1 MGVATVDA
9 RDADKVAG
17 ATMAGASAGAATVKA
32 DTGVSRETSGDD
44 AAAADAA
51 GAEARGATDG
61 AAAGGGAPNLMA
73 LEQGLIA
80 RLGDVESAEPRGK
93 MALGI
98 LDTLEMYEA
107 FPFWH
112 TLLAELGFSVRVP
125 DHAIGQGGSRAAWE
139 TVPSES
145 VCYPAKL
152 THGRLFSL
160 VDKGCDAVLMAR
172 FDRSHHCPVT
182 CEYADA
188 LADGAGL
195 GIRDGMPTL
204 LAPTL
209 SQSKPRSLV
218 ACAEDR
224 ATLAAYLEP
233 LAAATGMPLEP
244 SELDAALAAALAAQ
258 EAFETAMEQAG
269 TAALAWVETDPRRH
283 AVLVAGRPY
292 HNDAALAHDVD
303 AMLHKMGFA
312 VLNPLA
318 LGSRLREVDGRAP
331 GAYPWKPAKHL
342 VRAARFA
349 LGHPQIDLV
358 CLQSFGCGFD
368 AVTLEEVRDLAV
380 EAGAPF
386 TALKVDEMVDTAHL
400 RIRLRTLG
408 ETIAARKRRATRVSR
423 ETQAGSDDGGVRE
436 GSARQS
442 AFGGGG
448 CASGALDAHQGAG
461 ESRTP
466 DTFDDLSS
474 AGAPGASDVPGT
486 PDAASAPGTPAA
498 PDAPGSPVASS
509 MLGSLD
515 GRREGTPGT
524 SPGCSPDSDSPE
536 RLKRKGSGAFLLD
549 RGLDEGD
556 LEVARRCTAKDVCFT
571 ATALAARAIR
581 LLEESPELATIAL
594 PAVCERCLVD
604 AVPRMVERATGRAP
618 EFVWERSWRAD
629 GADDASPQHP
639 GEAALAAGGAPG
651 AEPEASA
658 APTDAAAEAEAAGA
672 RSTDASAQTRAS
684 AKPRIGI
691 VGNPLLVLDPF
702 MNDGLVDLLKSLGA
716 EPVLPDADLLFA
728 DDVRFLPQLDAF
740 AAAGVRHVI
749 YLQSF
754 GCLKGHVK
762 SRGALHDLGRRYPD
776 LQVTVLDY
784 DPEASALNRENR
796 VRLVVEA
803 ARRETT

>member
-1 MGVATVDA
+1 MATVDA

-61 AAAGGGAPNLMA
+61 ATAGGGAPNLMA

-107 FPFWH
+107 LPFWH

-258 EAFETAMEQAG
+258 EAFETTMEQAG

-318 LGSRLREVDGRAP
+318 LGSRLREADGRAP

-342 VRAARFA
+342 VRTARFA

-368 AVTLEEVRDLAV
+368 AVSLEEVRDLAV

-423 ETQAGSDDGGVRE
+423 ETQAGSGDGGVRE
-436 GSARQS
+436 GSTRQS

-448 CASGALDAHQGAG
+448 CASDALDAHQGAG
-461 ESRTP
+461 ASHTP
-466 DTFDDLSS
+466 DTFDDLSLS
-474 AGAPGASDVPGT
+474 GAPGASDVPGT
-486 PDAASAPGTPAA
+486 PDAASAPSTPAA
-498 PDAPGSPVASS
+498 PDAPGSQVASS

-536 RLKRKGSGAFLLD
+536 GLRQKGSGAFLLD

-581 LLEESPELATIAL
+581 LLEENPELAAITL

-629 GADDASPQHP
+629 DADGASPQHS

-651 AEPEASA
+651 AEPEAPA
-658 APTDAAAEAEAAGA
+658 APTGAAAEAEAAGA

-762 SRGALHDLGRRYPD
+762 SRGVLHDLGRRYPN